1 MNSKMTQN
9 IYQFKIT
16 LIDTL
21 PEIWR
26 TIQVPE
32 SYNFWDLH
40 VAIQDA
46 MGWLDYHLHEFNV
59 QKGNAIIRI
68 GMPDEE
74 FGDANILLGWETNI
88 TTYFE
93 KVGSMARYDYDFGDG
108 WEHEVTLEA
117 ILPADNAVNYPVC
130 LAGERACPP
139 EDCGGAPGFEDLLA
153 TLQHGKASEKKELNQ
168 WLKNHA
174 KNYYPYRPEV
184 FEPKAVTFDDPELRW
199 ANAMVRNKNPH

>member
-1 MNSKMTQN
+1 MAQT

-16 LIDTL
+16 LIHTL

-46 MGWLDYHLHEFNV
+46 MGWLDYHLHEFNI
-59 QKGNAIIRI
+59 KHGKELIRI

-88 TTYFE
+88 KTYFE
-93 KVGSMARYDYDFGDG
+93 KVGTIARYDYDFGDG
-108 WEHEVTLEA
+108 WEHEVKLEA
-117 ILPADNAVNYPVC
+117 ILLADSAINYPIC

-139 EDCGGAPGFEDLLA
+139 EDCGGIPGFEQMLE
-153 TLQHGKASEKKELNQ
+153 TLESGKASEKREVND

-174 KNYYPYRPEV
+174 KNYYPFVATR
-184 FEPKAVTFDDPELRW
+184 FEPTTVIFDDPELRW
-199 ANAMVRNKNPH
+199 ANAFSG